1 MNTVFQI
8 KLSRNNPFILFFP
21 FLLLFILFVA
31 NNFSNPLTED
41 ELKYL
46 QFAKNLIDG
55 FYSPP
60 APKIDLWWGPGYPIV
75 LMPFVGFNL
84 PTFSILVLNAVFQYL
99 SVVFLFKSIIKFAN
113 FKLAIGISLFW
124 GLCYSAYDF
133 MAFIYSES
141 LTTFLITLLVYLTL
155 VAFNSNS
162 KKLVLL
168 SGIVLGY
175 IILTK
180 IIFAYVVTFLLLGC
194 LVFIM
199 IVRNNQN
206 IKNSLITLTV
216 ALLITTPYLFYTY
229 NLTGRIFYWGNSG
242 GMSLYW
248 MSTPYENEYGDW
260 NREDFEKQGKYDT
273 IISELLKNNH
283 QKNIREITKYEGVEK
298 DDAYK
303 RIAIKNIK
311 EHPVKFIKN
320 IIANFSRLMFGF
332 PLTYNFQRPLLKVF
346 YFSIFF
352 TFCFFSAVMTLINWK
367 KIQYPILLLLLIGV
381 IYMGGSLFL
390 SMYNRM
396 MIVVMP
402 IFFVWIAEILNKT
415 LRLKIV
421 ISA

>member
-1 MNTVFQI
+1 VFQI